1 MSLTQQHGT
10 TKALIVATIGTIAA
24 LGAAYA
30 VRVSTKKKT
39 ALPSKEQEQ
48 EQHQQE
54 QHQQEQQQQHQQQP
68 VEFYERAPFVYYG
81 GNASDPETYDYDSN
95 PTVYGKILRGE
106 LKTRF
111 LLETERFVLFEDI
124 MPRAPLHAL
133 IIPKQLIRSVE
144 ELDESHV
151 SMLCGMHIR
160 AHKLL
165 REKLPEAY
173 KNGDYKLC
181 FHIPPLNSVDH
192 LHLHVLAP
200 ASQMSTVSRAEFHTC
215 NPPVRWNVCLE
226 RVITRLKD
234 GETPTPYSRRDGIS
248 KIVADTFMSLAK
260 VVNSSNSLTMWQ
272 GRKPALKQ
280 ILG

>member
-54 QHQQEQQQQHQQQP
+54 QHQQEHQQQQQQQP

-133 IIPKQLIRSVE
+133 IDVVWNAHSGPQTFERNVARGLQEWRLQVVFSHSTIEQRGSFALARSGTG
-144 ELDESHV
+144 L
-151 SMLCGMHIR
+151 
-160 AHKLL
+160 A
-165 REKLPEAY
+165 
-173 KNGDYKLC
+173 N
-181 FHIPPLNSVDH
+181 VDG
-192 LHLHVLAP
+192 
-200 ASQMSTVSRAEFHTC
+200 Q
-215 NPPVRWNVCLE
+215 
-226 RVITRLKD
+226 
-234 GETPTPYSRRDGIS
+234 
-248 KIVADTFMSLAK
+248 
-260 VVNSSNSLTMWQ
+260 
-272 GRKPALKQ
+272 
-280 ILG
+280 

>member
-24 LGAAYA
+24 LGAAFA
-30 VRVSTKKKT
+30 VRVSTKKNT

-54 QHQQEQQQQHQQQP
+54 QEQQQQQQQP

-133 IIPKQLIRSVE
+133 IVPKQLIRSVE

-165 REKLPEAY
+165 RETLPEAY